1 MAFPFA
7 IALRLNPIEITAAV
21 FSGIAFLVMF
31 GVASA
36 KGDFQGLIKSTLEN
50 DEANRNRRKND

>member
-7 IALRLNPIEITAAV
+7 IALQLNPIEITAGV